1 MGFWE
6 RDHEWDWKKTAIWA
20 AVLLLALGVLALLI
34 VAFAVASPPKATADD
49 ALLQRFTL
57 SSTPSS
63 PTPNSTIS
71 YNATV
76 AVSLYNPNIHRAIS
90 YGAMAAAFSFNGT
103 RFDDQATVPAFEQ
116 GARKTTTV
124 RVTVGGADRAVR
136 LSAAGVAEFGREKGD
151 GRFMV
156 EVRMES
162 VMRYKGRKTDC
173 PVVVVC
179 PLLLQLVDPAVAA
192 TAFQKTKCTILR
204 AKKSGC

>member
-103 RFDDQATVPAFEQ
+103 RFDDQATVAAFEQ
-116 GARKTTTV
+116 GRG
-124 RVTVGGADRAVR
+124 RRRRSGSP
-136 LSAAGVAEFGREKGD
+136 SAAPTG
-151 GRFMV
+151 
-156 EVRMES
+156 
-162 VMRYKGRKTDC
+162 
-173 PVVVVC
+173 P
-179 PLLLQLVDPAVAA
+179 
-192 TAFQKTKCTILR
+192 
-204 AKKSGC
+204 